1 MYLKGD
7 LAISECGRDMGRLF
21 MITEII
27 DENYALIADGS
38 KRKLEKPKKKKLKH
52 LKYFGKPDEKFLSAL
67 FEGEMTNKLLKKAL
81 KSDSM
86 S

>member
-27 DENYALIADGS
+27 DENYVMIADGS

-52 LKYFGKPDEKFLSAL
+52 LKNCGKPDEKFLSAL
-67 FEGEMTNKLLKKAL
+67 FEGKMTNKLLKKAL